1 MNGSKFLFISHAEKD
16 KEIVSHFVELLYQL
30 GFNKKNMFCSSISH
44 LGVPIRE
51 DIYDYLRNLLD
62 SEAVIPIFMLS
73 DAYYRSPACLNEM
86 GAVWVKQKDYFTFLM
101 PGFEFKKIKGAISIN
116 KRAIQLGGDIK
127 QLKGDLTS
135 FKNDICNIFG
145 LSIDEVRWEDCRD
158 SFMIKLQTSVAAT
171 RKSIIAIRNVEG
183 FCIGQVNYGACK
195 VAVDEGMNKVTAE
208 IDFYQTEAELCSVV
222 FYLGGIDFSWQIAS
236 NPRLL
241 FSIQAQGD
249 VHNVSVETHLNGM
262 NPPSKSIAV
271 SDQWIDY
278 DLSLQSFC
286 SFEKPWTSFN
296 EICFVVNR
304 RDMNKG
310 SIEIR
315 DIRIV

>member
-208 IDFYQTEAELCSVV
+208 IDFYQTEAELCSGL

-241 FSIQAQGD
+241 FSIRAQGD

-262 NPPSKSIAV
+262 NPPSKSRAV

-278 DLSLQSFC
+278 DLSIQSFC
-286 SFEKPWTSFN
+286 SFEKPWTSFK